1 MNKWTLI
8 NYFDVWGNEEEGWEV
23 NNACSEFDDLEIADD
38 ATDQDII
45 DYLYN
50 IEFFRT
56 NDLEKFRIEDMGDG
70 FIEIYQAEDN
80 KPLCRLQRNQ

>member
-1 MNKWTLI
+1 MKWTLI
-8 NYFDVWGNEEEGWEV
+8 NYFDVWGNEVDGWEI

-50 IEFFRT
+50 IEFFNT
-56 NDLEKFRIEDMGDG
+56 NDLEKFDVEYYGD
-70 FIEIYQAEDN
+70 FIEIREKETQ
-80 KPLCRLQRNQ
+80 KPLCSLRPND